1 MTTPR
6 EKTFVLHLF
15 TGIVLFMLGGVAASS
30 SRNDAS
36 GDHMY
41 YDSAGVERF
50 DGGHRGVP
58 KEAALW
64 LFGASI
70 LAFIGARIAYER

>member
-6 EKTFVLHLF
+6 EKIFVFLLF
-15 TGIVLFMLGGVAASS
+15 TGFVLLLAGGVDASS

-58 KEAALW
+58 KEAAPW
-64 LFGASI
+64 LFGAGI